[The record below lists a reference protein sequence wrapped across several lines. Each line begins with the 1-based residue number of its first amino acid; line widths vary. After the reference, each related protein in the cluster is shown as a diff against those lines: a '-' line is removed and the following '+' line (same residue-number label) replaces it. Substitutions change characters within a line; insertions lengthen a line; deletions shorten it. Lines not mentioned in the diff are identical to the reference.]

1 MTRTIPFDELKARL
15 AGSVVTPADPDFA
28 GRREGLIWNGRKPA
42 GQPRAIVRA
51 ATAADVQEA
60 VRFAARAG
68 IPVSARGTGHNFS
81 GIAQQEGMVIDLSQ
95 LAHLRI
101 DAAAGTAEVGP
112 GMRNG
117 AMAEALTA
125 AGFAFPLGHCASVSL
140 SGYLL
145 GGGFGWNTAEWG
157 MACQSIL
164 EADVVLASG
173 ELVTVSAE
181 SHPDLFWA
189 LRGGGPMVPGIVVSY
204 RIRLRPFRAGMMQQ
218 IRIYPLDRIDEVSRW
233 MQGVMAVAPQ
243 SVEFTA
249 VLQTAP
255 APFPPAKV
263 IVAIATVFAADAA
276 EATEAL
282 DGVALWAP
290 AAPIEVIGPM
300 PATYAGLY
308 AATAQGT
315 PEGARYLT
323 EAVWSAEPRA
333 LFGRV
338 AAAIARAPSHLD
350 HAILNV
356 LPAKSPALE
365 RRADAAISTV
375 AEGFAA
381 VYSIWTDGEA
391 DALHTDWL
399 RQAADTLAP
408 LAAGY
413 YVGEADLARPERLA
427 QCYAPEVWARL
438 HIVRG
443 CYDPAGLFRRALPVT
458 LAPDFA
464 IAAE

>member
-1 MTRTIPFDELKARL
+1 MTRPMTIDALKAAI
-15 AGSVVTPADPDFA
+15 AGSVITQADPGFA
-28 GRREGLIWNGRKPA
+28 GQRDALIWNGRKPA
-42 GQPRAIVRA
+42 GLPRVIVRA
-51 ATAADVQEA
+51 ANVADVQEA

-68 IPVSARGTGHNFS
+68 MPVSARGTGHNFS
-81 GIAQQEGMVIDLSQ
+81 GIALQEGMVIDLSRID
-95 LAHLRI
+95 HLRI

-117 AMAEALTA
+117 AMAVALSA

-157 MACQSIL
+157 MACQSVL
-164 EADVVLASG
+164 AADVVLASG
-173 ELVTVSAE
+173 EQVTVSAT

-189 LRGGGPMVPGIVVSY
+189 LRGGGPMVPGIVVGY
-204 RIRLRPFRAGMMQQ
+204 RLALKPFRAGMMQQ
-218 IRIYPLDRIDEVSRW
+218 IRLYPLDRIDEVARW

-243 SVEFTA
+243 AVEFTA

-276 EATEAL
+276 EATAAL
-282 DGVALWAP
+282 EGVALWAP
-290 AAPIEVIGPM
+290 AGPLEVIGPM
-300 PATYAGLY
+300 PVTYGGMY
-308 AATAQGT
+308 AATAQGS
-315 PEGARYLT
+315 PDGARYLT
-323 EAVWSAEPRA
+323 DAVWSHEPRL
-333 LFGRV
+333 LFARV

-356 LPAKSPALE
+356 LPAKSPALD
-365 RRADAAISTV
+365 RRADAALSTV
-375 AEGFAA
+375 AQGFAA
-381 VYSIWTDGEA
+381 VYSIWTDSDE
-391 DALHTDWL
+391 DAVHTDWL
-399 RQAADTLAP
+399 RQTADTLAP
-408 LAAGY
+408 LAHGY

-438 HIVRG
+438 HMVRG

-458 LAPDFA
+458 LAPGFA